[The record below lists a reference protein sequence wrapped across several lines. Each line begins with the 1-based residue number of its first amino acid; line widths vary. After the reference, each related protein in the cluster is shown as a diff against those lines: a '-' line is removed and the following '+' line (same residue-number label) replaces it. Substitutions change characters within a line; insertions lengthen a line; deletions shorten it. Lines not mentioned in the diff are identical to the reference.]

1 MRYQVTVGGET
12 FQVEVDGE
20 VVTVDGTSHAAELLA
35 VPGTPLR
42 LLLLDHASWVLP
54 MSPGSESTWEVSEGG
69 EQFEAEV
76 LDERTAHIRSLAGA
90 GAAPA
95 GPTLL
100 KAPMPGMV
108 TKVHVR
114 PGQEV
119 AIGASLVTL
128 EAMKMEN
135 DLRAAGPGIVEL
147 VSATPGETVE
157 KGAILVTFRSS

>member
-1 MRYQVTVGGET
+1 MRYQVTVDDET

-20 VVTVDGTSHAAELLA
+20 LVTVNGTSHEAELLV
-35 VPGTPLR
+35 VPDTPMR
-42 LLLLDHASWVLP
+42 LLLLDHAAWVLP
-54 MSPGSESTWEVSEGG
+54 MNPGRGSTWEVSEGG

-95 GPTLL
+95 GPALL

-108 TKVHVR
+108 TKVHVE

-135 DLRAAGPGIVEL
+135 DLRAAGPGIVEI
-147 VSATPGETVE
+147 VSAIAGETVE